1 MRAHQ
6 IMTRDVITVT
16 PNTSITEAAT
26 KMLAN
31 HISGLPVVNAAG
43 QRVGIVSDG
52 DFVRR
57 SEIGTQ
63 RKRGSW
69 LQFLLGPG
77 KAASEFVRA
86 SGRRVGEVMTTDPIT
101 GSEDSTLESLV
112 GTMETNNIKRLPIM
126 HCGRITGIVTRT
138 NLLRAVANL
147 AREIPDP
154 TADDD
159 HIRERVTR
167 AIQQNDW
174 RPLGLQVTVRDGV
187 VHLHGIITD
196 YRHRDAAIVAAENV
210 SGVKHVHDH
219 LCWVDPFSGMY
230 LNSEEDDKGLV
241 QQVQTDQP
249 RIVAQQ

>member
-6 IMTRDVITVT
+6 IMTRNVMTVT
-16 PNTSITEAAT
+16 PDTSITEAAA
-26 KMLAN
+26 KMLDN
-31 HISGLPVVNAAG
+31 HISGLPVVDATG
-43 QRVGIVSDG
+43 KLVGIVSDG

-63 RKRGSW
+63 RRRGRW
-69 LQFLLGPG
+69 LQFLIGPG

-86 SGRRVGEVMTTDPIT
+86 SGRKVGEVMTLDPIT
-101 GSEDSTLESLV
+101 ASEDSTLESLV
-112 GTMETNNIKRLPIM
+112 ETMETRNIKRLPIM
-126 HCGRITGIVTRT
+126 QGDRIAGIVTRT

-159 HIRERVTR
+159 HIGARVTR
-167 AIQQNDW
+167 AIEQNDW

-210 SGVKHVHDH
+210 SGVKEVHDH

-230 LNSEEDDKGLV
+230 LNSEEDDKILP
-241 QQVQTDQP
+241 QQAQTDHP
-249 RIVAQQ
+249 RTGMQQ

>member
-6 IMTRDVITVT
+6 IMTREVITVT
-16 PNTSITEAAT
+16 PDTTVTDAAT
-26 KMLAN
+26 KMLDN
-31 HISGLPVVNAAG
+31 HISGLPVVDATG
-43 QRVGIVSDG
+43 KLVGIVSDG

-63 RKRGSW
+63 RKRARW
-69 LQFLLGPG
+69 LQFLVGPG
-77 KAASEFVRA
+77 KQATEFVRA
-86 SGRRVGEVMTTDPIT
+86 SGRRVEEVMTPDPIT
-101 GSEDSTLESLV
+101 ASEDTTLESLV
-112 GTMETNNIKRLPIM
+112 EMMEKNNIKRVPIVQF
-126 HCGRITGIVTRT
+126 GRIAGIVTRT
-138 NLLRAVANL
+138 NLLRAVAQL

-159 HIRERVTR
+159 HIRERVTH
-167 AIQQNDW
+167 AIEKNDW

-196 YRHRDAAIVAAENV
+196 YRWRDAAVVAAENV
-210 SGVKHVHDH
+210 SGVKQVHDH

-230 LNSEEDDKGLV
+230 LNSEEDDKLV

-249 RIVAQQ
+249 RLVG

>member
-6 IMTRDVITVT
+6 IMTRVVISVT
-16 PNTSITEAAT
+16 PDTIITEAAA
-26 KMLAN
+26 KMLDN
-31 HISGLPVVNAAG
+31 HISGLLVVDAAG
-43 QRVGIVSDG
+43 KLVGVVSDG

-63 RKRGSW
+63 RKRGGW
-69 LQFLLGPG
+69 LQFLVGPG

-86 SGRRVGEVMTTDPIT
+86 SGRKVGDVMTPNPIT
-101 GSEDSTLESLV
+101 ASEDSTLESLV
-112 GTMETNNIKRLPIM
+112 ETMESHNIKRLPIM
-126 HCGRITGIVTRT
+126 RGDRIAGIVTRT

-159 HIRERVTR
+159 HIGERVAR
-167 AIQQNDW
+167 AIEQNEW

-187 VHLHGIITD
+187 VHLHGVITD

-210 SGVKHVHDH
+210 SGVKQVRDH
-219 LCWVDPFSGMY
+219 LCWVDPFTGMY
-230 LNSEEDDKGLV
+230 LNSEEDNKRLS
-241 QQVQTDQP
+241 QQAQTEHP
-249 RIVAQQ
+249 RTGMQQ